1 MRRRRWDLL
10 AAPPIAAV
18 AVGASV
24 GLAVG
29 RGGPSPPA
37 LPPLARPLQLP
48 GERPPRRVDLR
59 AARPTRIQIGAIGV
73 SARIVPL
80 GLAGHGSLGAPQA
93 FPARGRDGSMG
104 TPKRCSDAGWYEL
117 GARPGEAGPAVIA
130 GHVDSKTGP
139 AVFYR
144 RGELRHGDV
153 VRIGRSDRSAVRFR
167 VEGLERWPKARFP
180 TRRVF
185 GTTRASTLRLV
196 TCSGAFDSSTGHSL
210 DNTIV
215 YAVRVSAPLHH
226 ASLDRLHEADVMR
239 LRALLPLD
247 RLEQHRAGPLH
258 LAGVAP

>member
-24 GLAVG
+24 ALAVG
-29 RGGPSPPA
+29 SGGPSPPA
-37 LPPLARPLQLP
+37 LPPLARPVQLP

-73 SARIVPL
+73 SARIVAL
-80 GLAGHGSLGAPQA
+80 GLA
-93 FPARGRDGSMG
+93 RDGSMG
-104 TPKRCSDAGWYEL
+104 TPKRFSDAGWYEL

-144 RGELRHGDV
+144 LGELRHGDV
-153 VRIGRSDRSAVRFR
+153 VRIVRSDRSAVRFR

-196 TCSGAFDSSTGHSL
+196 TCSGAFDRSTGHYL

-215 YAVRVSAPLHH
+215 YAVRVSAPRHR
-226 ASLDRLHEADVMR
+226 ASIDRLHEADVMR

-247 RLEQHRAGPLH
+247 RLEQHRAGLPH